1 MLVLALGVEARVLLR
16 DVREWAFALAVVL
29 VALGQSLGCALEG
42 LLGEVGSIFWVSVL
56 GLVIVVHQV
65 LQLHIALF
73 GVVELALSLKQDLE
87 RLSLS
92 PTRLWIDNSM
102 AILIFLV
109 RVNLRKGLRIHFFIG
124 LTLDLL
130 DNQL

>member
-1 MLVLALGVEARVLLR
+1 M
-16 DVREWAFALAVVL
+16 
-29 VALGQSLGCALEG
+29 
-42 LLGEVGSIFWVSVL
+42 LGEVGSVFWVSVL

-73 GVVELALSLKQDLE
+73 GVVEFALSLKQDLE

-92 PTRLWIDNSM
+92 PTRLWIDNSI
-102 AILIFLV
+102 AILILLV

>member
-1 MLVLALGVEARVLLR
+1 MLVLALRVEARVLLR
-16 DVREWAFALAVVL
+16 DVREWTFALAVVL

-42 LLGEVGSIFWVSVL
+42 LLGEVGSVFWVSVL

-73 GVVELALSLKQDLE
+73 GVVEFALRLKQDLE

-92 PTRLWIDNSM
+92 PTRLWIDNSI
-102 AILIFLV
+102 AILILLV

>member
-42 LLGEVGSIFWVSVL
+42 LLGEVGSVFWVSVL

-73 GVVELALSLKQDLE
+73 GVVEFALSLKQDLE

-92 PTRLWIDNSM
+92 PTRLWIDNSI
-102 AILIFLV
+102 AILILLV

-124 LTLDLL
+124 LSLDLL
-130 DNQL
+130 DNQF